1 MADSRTPR
9 LDDLEKGAWPSF
21 VTEIKKAAAK
31 KANAQ
36 DLLNQLELSY
46 EDKVGYWKHGGI
58 VGVRGYGGGV
68 IGRYSAKPE
77 EFPNVKEFHTL
88 RVNQVP
94 GFFYTTK
101 ALRELCEIW
110 DKYGSGLTN
119 MHGSTGDII
128 LLGTNTESL
137 QPCFD
142 EMSEK
147 GWDLGGSGG
156 GLRTPSGC
164 VGMARCEF
172 ACIDSMD
179 IIQEVTR
186 HFQDALHRPA
196 WPYKFK
202 IKCSACANDCAASTA
217 RSDFAIIGT
226 WRDTI
231 KIDQNAVRD
240 YVKNGFNIHTMVVG
254 KCPTKALEWDEAKQ
268 ELKVTAEDCV
278 RCMNCIDMMPKA
290 VRPGS
295 ERGATIMIGGKA
307 PVVKSAFI
315 GWVLVPFMKV
325 EAPYTELF
333 DLVTRITEYFDE
345 HAKSRER
352 IGELIYRVGMGNFLR
367 GIGLEPAPQMV
378 SAPRANPY
386 IFWQE
391 EEVVKHG

>member
-1 MADSRTPR
+1 MADSKTPR
-9 LDDLEKGAWPSF
+9 LDELEKGAWPSF
-21 VTEIKKAAAK
+21 VTEMKKAAAK
-31 KANAQ
+31 KANSQ
-36 DLLNQLELSY
+36 DLLGQLELSY
-46 EDKVGYWKHGGI
+46 EDKIGYWKHGGI
-58 VGVRGYGGGV
+58 VGVKGYGGGV
-68 IGRYSAKPE
+68 IGRYSARPE
-77 EFPNVKEFHTL
+77 QFPNVKEFHTL

-94 GFFYTTK
+94 GFFYSTK
-101 ALRELCEIW
+101 ALRELCTVW
-110 DKYGSGLTN
+110 DEYGSGLTN

-142 EMSEK
+142 ALSEK

-179 IIQEVTR
+179 IIQEITR
-186 HFQDALHRPA
+186 HFQDAIHRPA

-202 IKCSACANDCAASTA
+202 IKCSACANDCTASTA

-226 WRDTI
+226 WRDTLR
-231 KIDQNAVRD
+231 IDQEAVRE
-240 YVKNGFNIHTMVVG
+240 YVNNGFNIYGLVVG
-254 KCPTKALEWDEAKQ
+254 KCPTKALEWNDSKK
-268 ELKVTAEDCV
+268 ELTFCAEDCV

-290 VRPGS
+290 IRPGVD
-295 ERGATIMIGGKA
+295 RGASILIGGKA

-325 EAPYTELF
+325 EPPYTELF
-333 DLVTRITEYFDE
+333 DLITRVTEYFDE

-352 IGELIYRVGMGNFLR
+352 IGELIYRIGMGNFLR
-367 GIGLEPAPQMV
+367 GIGLPPVPQMV

>member
-1 MADSRTPR
+1 MADSRTPK
-9 LDDLEKGAWPSF
+9 LDDLEKGVWPSF
-21 VTEIKKAAAK
+21 VTEIKKAAK
-31 KANAQ
+31 TKANAQ

-46 EDKVGYWKHGGI
+46 EDHVGYWKHGGI

-77 EFPNVKEFHTL
+77 EFPSVKEFHTL

-94 GFFYTTK
+94 GFFYTAK
-101 ALRELCEIW
+101 ALRELCEVW

-142 EMSEK
+142 ELSEK

-172 ACIDSMD
+172 ASIDSMD

-186 HFQDALHRPA
+186 HFQDAIHRPA

-202 IKCSACANDCAASTA
+202 VKCSACANDCAAATA

-231 KIDQNAVRD
+231 RIDQSAVRD
-240 YVKNGFNIHTMVVG
+240 YVKNGFKIHSMVVA
-254 KCPTKALEWDEAKQ
+254 KCPSKALEWDDAKQ
-268 ELKVTAEDCV
+268 ELKVCSEDCV

-290 VRPGS
+290 IRPGS

-325 EAPYTELF
+325 DAPYTELI
-333 DLVTRITEYFDE
+333 DLITRITEYFDE

-352 IGELIYRVGMGNFLR
+352 TGELIYRVGMSNFLR
-367 GIGLEPAPQMV
+367 GIGLTPKPQMV
-378 SAPRANPY
+378 TAPRSNPY

>member
-1 MADSRTPR
+1 MTDSRTPK
-9 LDDLEKGAWPSF
+9 LDELEKGAWPSF
-21 VTEIKKAAAK
+21 VTEIKRAAAK

-36 DLLNQLELSY
+36 DLLDQLELSY

-68 IGRYSAKPE
+68 IGRYSSKPE

-101 ALRELCEIW
+101 ALREMCEIW

-119 MHGSTGDII
+119 MHGSTGDVI

-142 EMSEK
+142 ELSEK

-226 WRDTI
+226 WRDTL

-240 YVKNGFNIHTMVVG
+240 YVKNGFNIYTMVVG

-268 ELKVTAEDCV
+268 ELKVSAEDCV

-290 VRPGS
+290 IRPGS

-325 EAPYTELF
+325 DAPYTELF

-352 IGELIYRVGMGNFLR
+352 IGELIYRIGMGNFLK
-367 GIGLEPAPQMV
+367 GIGLNPAPQMV

>member
-1 MADSRTPR
+1 VADSKTPR
-9 LDDLEKGAWPSF
+9 LDELEKGAWPSF
-21 VTEIKKAAAK
+21 VSEIKKAAAK
-31 KANAQ
+31 KETAG

-46 EDKVGYWKHGGI
+46 KDKTGYWKHGGI

-68 IGRYSAKPE
+68 IGRYSARPE
-77 EFPNVKEFHTL
+77 EFPHVKEFHTL
-88 RVNQVP
+88 RVNMVP

-101 ALRELCEIW
+101 ALRGLCETW
-110 DKYGSGLTN
+110 DKFGSGLTN
-119 MHGSTGDII
+119 MHGSTGDAI
-128 LLGTNTESL
+128 LLGTDTASL
-137 QPCFD
+137 QPYFD
-142 EMSEK
+142 EMSEQ

-179 IIQEVTR
+179 FIQEVTR

-202 IKCSACANDCAASTA
+202 IKCSACANDCAAATA
-217 RSDFAIIGT
+217 RSDFAVIGT
-226 WRDTI
+226 WRDTL

-240 YVKNGFNIHTMVVG
+240 YVKKGFDIQGLVVG
-254 KCPTKALEWDEAKQ
+254 KCPTKALEFDAAKQ
-268 ELKVTAEDCV
+268 ELKFDAENCV
-278 RCMNCIDMMPKA
+278 RCMNCIDMMPEAIKI
-290 VRPGS
+290 GKD
-295 ERGATIMIGGKA
+295 RGAAILIGGKA

-325 EAPYTELF
+325 EAPYTEIF
-333 DLVTRITEYFDE
+333 DLISRVTEYFDE
-345 HAKSRER
+345 HAKPRER
-352 IGELIYRVGMGNFLR
+352 IGELIYRIGMGNFLK
-367 GIGLEPAPQMV
+367 GIGLTPQPQMV

-386 IFWQE
+386 IFWQD

>member
-1 MADSRTPR
+1 MADSKTPK

-21 VTEIKKAAAK
+21 VTEIKKAATH

-101 ALRELCEIW
+101 ALRELCEVW

-142 EMSEK
+142 ELSEK

-172 ACIDSMD
+172 ACVDSMD

-186 HFQDALHRPA
+186 HFQDAIHRPA

-202 IKCSACANDCAASTA
+202 VKCSGCANDCAAAIA

-226 WRDTI
+226 WRDTL

-240 YVKNGFNIHTMVVG
+240 YVKNGLNIYTRVVG
-254 KCPTKALEWDEAKQ
+254 KCPSKALEWDEAKQ
-268 ELKVTAEDCV
+268 ELTVSSEDCV

-290 VRPGS
+290 IRPGS

-307 PVVKSAFI
+307 PVVKSAFM

-325 EAPYTELF
+325 EAPYTELI
-333 DLVTRITEYFDE
+333 DLITRITEYFDE

-352 IGELIYRVGMGNFLR
+352 TGELIYRVGMGNFLR
-367 GIGLEPAPQMV
+367 GIGLTPKPQMV
-378 SAPRANPY
+378 TAPRANPY
-386 IFWQE
+386 IFWQD

>member
-1 MADSRTPR
+1 MADYKTPL
-9 LDDLEKGAWPSF
+9 LDELEKGAWPSF
-21 VTEIKKAAAK
+21 VTEIKRAATK
-31 KANAQ
+31 KANSK
-36 DLLNQLELSY
+36 DLLGQLEMSY
-46 EDKVGYWKHGGI
+46 KDKTGYWKHGGI

-77 EFPNVKEFHTL
+77 EFPNVREFHTV
-88 RVNQVP
+88 RVNMVP

-101 ALRELCEIW
+101 ALRGLCETW
-110 DKYGSGLTN
+110 DKFGSGLTN
-119 MHGSTGDII
+119 MHGSTGDVI
-128 LLGTNTESL
+128 LLGTDTQSL

-142 EMSEK
+142 ELSDK

-156 GLRTPSGC
+156 GLRTPSCC

-172 ACIDSMD
+172 ASIDSMD
-179 IIQEVTR
+179 ITQEVTR

-202 IKCSACANDCAASTA
+202 IKVSGCANDCAAATA
-217 RSDFAIIGT
+217 RSDFAILGT
-226 WRDTI
+226 WRDTL
-231 KIDQNAVRD
+231 KIDQNAVRE
-240 YVKNGFNIHTMVVG
+240 YVKGGFDVQGQVVA
-254 KCPTKALEWDEAKQ
+254 KCPTKALEWDNAKQ
-268 ELKVTAEDCV
+268 ELKFDAENCV
-278 RCMNCIDMMPKA
+278 RCMNCVDQMTKA
-290 VRPGS
+290 IKVGKD
-295 ERGATIMIGGKA
+295 RGATILIGGKA

-333 DLVTRITEYFDE
+333 DLVTRVTEYFDE
-345 HAKSRER
+345 HAKPRER
-352 IGELIYRVGMGNFLR
+352 IGELIYRIGMGNFLK
-367 GIGLEPAPQMV
+367 GIGLTPQPQMV

>member
-1 MADSRTPR
+1 MAGSKTPK
-9 LDDLEKGAWPSF
+9 LDELEKGAWPSF

-31 KANAQ
+31 KANAA

-46 EDKVGYWKHGGI
+46 NDKTGYWKHGGI
-58 VGVRGYGGGV
+58 VGVKGYGGGV

-88 RVNQVP
+88 RVNMVP

-101 ALRELCEIW
+101 ALRGLCDIW

-119 MHGSTGDII
+119 MHGSTGDVI
-128 LLGTNTESL
+128 LLGTDTASL

-142 EMSEK
+142 EMSEQ

-179 IIQEVTR
+179 FIQEVTR

-202 IKCSACANDCAASTA
+202 IKCSACANDCAAATA
-217 RSDFAIIGT
+217 RSDFAVIGT
-226 WRDTI
+226 WRDTL

-240 YVKNGFNIHTMVVG
+240 YVKKGFDIQGLVVG
-254 KCPTKALEWDEAKQ
+254 KCPTKALEFDAAKQ
-268 ELKVTAEDCV
+268 ELKFDADNCV
-278 RCMNCIDMMPKA
+278 RCMNCIDMMPEAIKI
-290 VRPGS
+290 GKD
-295 ERGATIMIGGKA
+295 RGAAILIGGKA

-325 EAPYTELF
+325 EAPYTEIF
-333 DLVTRITEYFDE
+333 DLISRVTEYFDE
-345 HAKSRER
+345 HAKPRER
-352 IGELIYRVGMGNFLR
+352 IGELIYRIGMGNFLK
-367 GIGLEPAPQMV
+367 GIGLTPQPQMV

-386 IFWQE
+386 IFWQD

>member
-1 MADSRTPR
+1 MADSKTPQ
-9 LDDLEKGAWPSF
+9 LDELEQGAWPSF
-21 VTEIKKAAAK
+21 VTEMKKAAAK
-31 KANAQ
+31 KANAK
-36 DLLNQLELSY
+36 DLLQQLELSY
-46 EDKVGYWKHGGI
+46 EDKTGYWKHGGI
-58 VGVRGYGGGV
+58 VGVKGYGGGV
-68 IGRYSAKPE
+68 IGRYSSKPE
-77 EFPNVKEFHTL
+77 EFPNVKEFHTV

-94 GFFYTTK
+94 GFFYTTE
-101 ALRELCEIW
+101 ALRGLCETW
-110 DKYGSGLTN
+110 DKFGSGLTN
-119 MHGSTGDII
+119 LHGSTGDII

-142 EMSEK
+142 ELSEK

-156 GLRTPSGC
+156 GLRTPSCC

-172 ACIDSMD
+172 ANIDSMD
-179 IIQEVTR
+179 ITLETTR

-202 IKCSACANDCAASTA
+202 IKCSACANDCTAATA

-226 WRDTI
+226 WRDTLR
-231 KIDQNAVRD
+231 IDQNAVRE
-240 YVKNGFNIHTMVVG
+240 YVNNGFNIHGLVVG
-254 KCPTKALEWDEAKQ
+254 KCPTKALDWDGND
-268 ELKVTAEDCV
+268 LKLTAEDCV
-278 RCMNCIDMMPKA
+278 RCMNCINMMPKA
-290 VRPGS
+290 IRTGKD
-295 ERGATIMIGGKA
+295 RGATIMIGGKA

-325 EAPYTELF
+325 DAPYTELF
-333 DLVTRITEYFDE
+333 DLISRVTEYFDE
-345 HAKSRER
+345 HAKARER